1 MKCSAFSKLKYEGFS
16 GTEQQKIYNCSQTF
30 YISVVNVFNM
40 SYTLASMTFNA
51 VYKTRQKKEGMKIK
65 YQAFNT
71 FALHLG

>member
-51 VYKTRQKKEGMKIK
+51 VYKTRQKYILSSGTTHYQSMLK
-65 YQAFNT
+65 YQ
-71 FALHLG
+71 